1 MMSSDQSK
9 AIAAENKKSARYSV
23 GEEIANTV
31 THAVGAG
38 LSVAALV
45 VLMLQGNTLGDGWR
59 MLGFSVFGAS
69 LCALYLA
76 STIYHAVTDEKLKG
90 IFRMLDHSSIFL
102 LIAGTYTPV
111 LLIAMRGPWG
121 WTLLALIWTMAAGG
135 LMYELFFLGRYKWIS
150 LAIYAGM
157 GWLAIV
163 AIKPMLVMLP
173 DGLLLWIVLGGVAY
187 TAGIIFY
194 VWKKLPYHHAIWH
207 VFVLGGSSLHFTGML
222 LHLT

>member
-1 MMSSDQSK
+1 MMPSNQFKVTASECGK
-9 AIAAENKKSARYSV
+9 AVRYSA

-31 THAVGAG
+31 THAIGAG
-38 LSVAALV
+38 LSIIAVVALLLHGKAF
-45 VLMLQGNTLGDGWR
+45 NDGWR
-59 MLGFSVFGAS
+59 MAGFSVFGAS

-90 IFRMLDHSSIFL
+90 YCRMIDHSSIFL

-135 LMYELFFLGRYKWIS
+135 LVYELFFLGRHKWIS

-157 GWLAIV
+157 GWLAII
-163 AIKPMLVMLP
+163 AIRPMLVMLP
-173 DGLLLWIVLGGVAY
+173 DGLLQWIVLGGLAY
-187 TAGIIFY
+187 TAGIGFY
-194 VWKKLPYHHAIWH
+194 VWHNLPYHHAIWH
-207 VFVLGGSSLHFTGML
+207 LFVLGGSSLHFTGML